1 MNDELLRWLCAAPD
15 HTLTLGGT
23 SLTETQTAAQVLSSS
38 TNWANPK
45 QSGTCPVTDQFPLVT
60 SPPTL
65 WGTDATPQSEFA
77 SLHSEFL
84 SPSPQ
89 RQADFA
95 TMNWYEALYYGLDE
109 AQLQNA
115 AGSFVSPSVQSV
127 DAAIGD
133 ATANADGTLSFDFT
147 NIGDPA
153 AYPMPVVIYAAVPT
167 DPTTPAQQAATRT
180 VLEALLGQT
189 GGSGAN
195 LPPGILPLTA
205 GLATQASTAVDKYF
219 PASSTAGG
227 SAPKRARRRWRVRK
241 GTARR
246 RVAGGPVRDDHRPVF
261 AGWCH
266 RRCQLGDHFGL
277 RPIGSGSPS
286 RLGRPRSVQLQVRV
300 RGPGRAGWSVVAR
313 HDPLAGVAALTLG
326 PIAWAVLG
334 FRRRASADGGI
345 GTDEPTEPES

>member
-1 MNDELLRWLCAAPD
+1 
-15 HTLTLGGT
+15 
-23 SLTETQTAAQVLSSS
+23 
-38 TNWANPK
+38 
-45 QSGTCPVTDQFPLVT
+45 
-60 SPPTL
+60 
-65 WGTDATPQSEFA
+65 
-77 SLHSEFL
+77 
-84 SPSPQ
+84 
-89 RQADFA
+89 
-95 TMNWYEALYYGLDE
+95 MNWYEALYYGLDE

-227 SAPKRARRRWRVRK
+227 SGPEASS
-241 GTARR
+241 TS
-246 RVAGGPVRDDHRPVF
+246 VAGAQGDGPTQGGAAVPSATTTAPFSPGGAIDGANSATTSASGPSG
-261 AGWCH
+261 AGRH
-266 RRCQLGDHFGL
+266 
-277 RPIGSGSPS
+277 PGSAARGASNFKSAFVALVAPG
-286 RLGRPRSVQLQVRV
+286 GRWLLVTIL
-300 RGPGRAGWSVVAR
+300 
-313 HDPLAGVAALTLG
+313 LAGVAALTLG